1 MMSESNPSS
10 PTKENKCK
18 SKTKTCILQP
28 FLRFVGLVIIFILDD
43 SSEYLRYPLARAEPE
58 DITPR
63 SRRSTTFGGQID
75 TQRGLLN
82 RETLTL
88 PKFLTP
94 DFPPNI
100 DDDDSFNKH
109 RLDNVSTT
117 NFISEVLLEIC
128 RIVHGTGTKIWMV

>member
-1 MMSESNPSS
+1 M
-10 PTKENKCK
+10 
-18 SKTKTCILQP
+18 
-28 FLRFVGLVIIFILDD
+28 LDD
-43 SSEYLRYPLARAEPE
+43 SSEYLRYPLARAESE

-109 RLDNVSTT
+109 RLDNVSAI
-117 NFISEVLLEIC
+117 NFF
-128 RIVHGTGTKIWMV
+128 